1 MPGENFGSQ
10 ATFALA
16 RYNRNGALDPGFGA
30 GGKVTTDF
38 GEGNDV
44 ARALALQADGK
55 LVAAGGFN
63 DNGFGGTDFALA
75 RYLGG

>member
-1 MPGENFGSQ
+1 
-10 ATFALA
+10 
-16 RYNRNGALDPGFGA
+16 
-30 GGKVTTDF
+30 VTTDF